1 MGFSFATPGE
11 STSTVWPVV
20 ERQMWDYVWVKLHKL
35 LKGQRPKL
43 YGRDTDAILAYTG
56 GQVTARIHQYN
67 DVEKR
72 LMLKVR
78 PEVDD
83 AVINVAEKRALELIA
98 YNKKYAKPRKKRK
111 KTRSILFKKQ

>member
-20 ERQMWDYVWVKLHKL
+20 EEEIWDCVWVKLHNF
-35 LKGQRPKL
+35 GRATKL

-56 GQVTARIHQYN
+56 GQVTARIHQYH
-67 DVEKR
+67 DFEKR
-72 LMLKVR
+72 LMLKVLS
-78 PEVDD
+78 EVDD